1 MSERNNVLYLV
12 VADTLK
18 SAKQL
23 MDAFAFNNMHELS
36 KVSRDECTVYLKD
49 GRIFKFTSMTSN
61 NRIARGL
68 RNWNIYGGEAF
79 EEEVLC
85 NANDV
90 YGTKNVRYAKTTPMG
105 FKPSELGKLGEAM
118 SETAIKDK
126 VELPDIFT
134 HFIAIGP
141 GTNK

>member
-1 MSERNNVLYLV
+1 MTKGEVMEFLKEHKTDILYLTIAGVMGAVTYKAGVKHVYKNHTV
-12 VADTLK
+12 VTDDIVA
-18 SAKQL
+18 
-23 MDAFAFNNMHELS
+23 EL
-36 KVSRDECTVYLKD
+36 
-49 GRIFKFTSMTSN
+49 
-61 NRIARGL
+61 
-68 RNWNIYGGEAF
+68 
-79 EEEVLC
+79 LC

-141 GTNK
+141 ETNK

>member
-1 MSERNNVLYLV
+1 MGAVTYKAGVKHVYKNHTV
-12 VADTLK
+12 VVDDIVA
-18 SAKQL
+18 
-23 MDAFAFNNMHELS
+23 
-36 KVSRDECTVYLKD
+36 
-49 GRIFKFTSMTSN
+49 
-61 NRIARGL
+61 
-68 RNWNIYGGEAF
+68 
-79 EEEVLC
+79 EVLC

-90 YGTKNVRYAKTTPMG
+90 YGTKNVRYANTTPMG